1 MEVEQ
6 CEDEKGR
13 HDRNRNAAEDPPHVL
28 RGHVAPPAVVE
39 AEGDEDRERD
49 ADDEHDDVP
58 VEVAIVVSRPVGVEA
73 DIPRDDPGRGD
84 RDLPEAVPVH
94 RGAHVYA
101 GTPATERTASTTRS
115 CCSRSMPPHIGRA
128 RFSAAARSVS
138 GSDPSATPRYES
150 AGCRWSGVT

>member
-1 MEVEQ
+1 
-6 CEDEKGR
+6 DRGR
-13 HDRNRNAAEDPPHVL
+13 DTAEDPPHVL
-28 RGHVAPPAVVE
+28 CGHVTPPAVVE
-39 AEGDEDRERD
+39 AEGDEHGERD
-49 ADDEHDDVP
+49 ADDEHDHVP

-73 DIPRDDPGRGD
+73 DVPRDDPGRGDQRRVD

-94 RGAHVYA
+94 GGAHVYA

-138 GSDPSATPRYES
+138 GRDPSATPRYDS
-150 AGCRWSGVT
+150 AGCRWSGVA